1 MLWKNKFCLEF
12 QIKMNFT
19 SAPASLLCPAS
30 IKTMSNH
37 VNKIEKKEFLNLF
50 ENVVEH
56 TPKVAEELFKLRPFS
71 NHSTFLESLANVI
84 EALSHEE
91 KVRK

>member
-1 MLWKNKFCLEF
+1 MLL
-12 QIKMNFT
+12 T
-19 SAPASLLCPAS
+19 T
-30 IKTMSNH
+30 TMSNP
-37 VNKIEKKEFLNLF
+37 VNTIEKKEFLNLF

-71 NHSTFLESLANVI
+71 SDSTFLESLANVI

-91 KVRK
+91 KVRR

>member
-1 MLWKNKFCLEF
+1 
-12 QIKMNFT
+12 
-19 SAPASLLCPAS
+19 
-30 IKTMSNH
+30 MSH
-37 VNKIEKKEFLNLF
+37 PVNKIEKKDFLALF

-71 NHSTFLESLANVI
+71 GDVTFLESLANVI

-91 KVRK
+91 KVRIQNTDPDLNGFHFYRFIIEGRYSQRPP

>member
-1 MLWKNKFCLEF
+1 
-12 QIKMNFT
+12 
-19 SAPASLLCPAS
+19 
-30 IKTMSNH
+30 MSDP
-37 VNKIEKKEFLNLF
+37 VNKIEKKDFLLLF

-71 NHSTFLESLANVI
+71 DDVTFLESLANVI

-91 KVRK
+91 KVRKQIMICLIFYRAIIEGRYSQRPP

>member
-1 MLWKNKFCLEF
+1 M
-12 QIKMNFT
+12 
-19 SAPASLLCPAS
+19 CPAS
-30 IKTMSNH
+30 IKTTMSNH

-71 NHSTFLESLANVI
+71 NDSTFLEALANVI

-91 KVRK
+91 KVRS

>member
-1 MLWKNKFCLEF
+1 
-12 QIKMNFT
+12 MNFT

-71 NHSTFLESLANVI
+71 NDSTFLESLANVI

-91 KVRK
+91 KVRRLN